1 MLVLSVCRVVV
12 SAPKCCNAKFVQS
25 CFRLEIFCFPNPG
38 TLGTQVLDGAWTQD
52 SGLRRLIFYKS
63 MELHLG
69 KSSPGGPVVGSGG
82 LIMDQKCGENQ
93 KRKRWTPK
101 NK

>member
-1 MLVLSVCRVVV
+1 ME
-12 SAPKCCNAKFVQS
+12 P
-25 CFRLEIFCFPNPG
+25 
-38 TLGTQVLDGAWTQD
+38 GAWTQD
-52 SGLRRLIFYKS
+52 SGVRTPTQETNFYKS
-63 MELHLG
+63 MEVLELHLG